1 MPKTLIRITTVPM
14 AFKVLLAGQPK
25 FMSENGFNVIM
36 ISADGQEVADLKNQ
50 EECTHI
56 VVPMTRRITP
66 FKDLI
71 SFFKLRKVLKKYKLM
86 WRIQQRY

>member
-1 MPKTLIRITTVPM
+1 MAKTLIRITTVPM

-36 ISADGQEVADLKNQ
+36 ISANGKEVEDLKKN
-50 EECTHI
+50 EGCKHI

-66 FKDLI
+66 FRDII
-71 SFFKLRKVLKKYKLM
+71 SFFKLRNVIKKYHPD
-86 WRIQQRY
+86 IV